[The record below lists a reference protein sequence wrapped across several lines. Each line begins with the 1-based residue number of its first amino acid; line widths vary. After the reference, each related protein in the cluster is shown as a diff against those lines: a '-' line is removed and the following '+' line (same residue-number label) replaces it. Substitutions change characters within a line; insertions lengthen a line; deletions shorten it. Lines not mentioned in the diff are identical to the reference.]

1 MITTHPLRSL
11 IALAPHGGTGYRFP
25 GVARLVLGL
34 GLVFLLSGCSAA
46 VNWNYPRTPSTAFDQ
61 PQATTLGGLF
71 QEVADQQPG
80 LSGFSVVREGER
92 AFVARLAMADLAE
105 RSLDAQYYI
114 WDGDMTGQILADR
127 LIRAADR
134 GVHVRVLIDDHY
146 LTEVRDFRLA
156 ALDAYPNIEVRFF
169 NPVTSRGWRTLS
181 SFREFGRVNHRMH
194 NKLLVVDNAV
204 AVVGGRNIGDVYFG
218 VRADHDYRDLD
229 VLTAGPIVRE
239 LSDAFDLFWNSEWAI
254 PVGAVVGKVPSEQ
267 EVQALRSQLEAN
279 VAKVGY
285 PYPIYESVTDL
296 RALLVQIRD
305 KFIWAPGHVLVEN
318 PSRVRAAV
326 ATGVIATALAQRV
339 REVQHEV
346 LIESPYFVLGEPTI
360 EKVRQLTARGV
371 RVRALTNSALSHDVL
386 PALAGYVSRR
396 KQLLRAGMELYELR
410 PDSNMKRQWSV
421 LAGSAKAALHAKTLV
436 FDRQSVFIGSF
447 NLDPRS
453 ATLNTEMGVMIDS
466 VEIASKVAESMDEGV
481 AAGSAYHVTLDQNND
496 LLWTTQEN
504 GQAVEYRK
512 DPGTDA
518 WHRFVIGVVGLLPI
532 EGQL

>member
-1 MITTHPLRSL
+1 MVRVLSMSFV
-11 IALAPHGGTGYRFP
+11 LA
-25 GVARLVLGL
+25 LGL
-34 GLVFLLSGCSAA
+34 LFLLSGCSAS
-46 VNWNYPRTPSTAFDQ
+46 VNWNFPRTVSTAFAQ
-61 PQATTLGGLF
+61 PQTTTLGGLF

-92 AFVARLAMADLAE
+92 AFVGRLAMADLAE
-105 RSLDAQYYI
+105 KSLDAQYYI
-114 WDGDMTGQILADR
+114 WDGDITGQILADR

-134 GVHVRVLIDDHY
+134 GVRVRVLIDDHY

-156 ALDAYPNIEVRFF
+156 ALDAHPNIEVRFF
-169 NPVTSRGWRTLS
+169 NPVTNRGWRTVS

-204 AVVGGRNIGDVYFG
+204 AIVGGRNIGDVYFG
-218 VRADHDYRDLD
+218 VQADHDYRDLD

-239 LSDAFDLFWNSEWAI
+239 LSAAFDLFWNSEWAI
-254 PVGAVVGKVPSEQ
+254 PVGAAVDTVPTEQ
-267 EVQALRSQLEAN
+267 EVQALRSELETK
-279 VAKVGY
+279 VAAAGY
-285 PYPIYESVTDL
+285 PYPIYESVKDL
-296 RALLVQIRD
+296 HGRLVQIRD
-305 KFIWAPGHVLVEN
+305 SFIWAPGHVLVEN
-318 PSRVRAAV
+318 PSRVSDAI

-346 LIESPYFVLGEPTI
+346 LIESPYFVLGETTI
-360 EKVRQLTARGV
+360 EKVRHLTARGV
-371 RVRALTNSALSHDVL
+371 KVRALTNSALSHDVL
-386 PALAGYVSRR
+386 PALAGYVNRR
-396 KQLLRAGMELYELR
+396 KELLRAGMELYELR

-421 LAGSAKAALHAKTLV
+421 LAGSAKAGLHAKTLV

-466 VEIASKVAESMDEGV
+466 AEIANEVAELMDEGV
-481 AAGSAYHVTLDQNND
+481 AAGSAYHVTLDENND
-496 LLWTTQEN
+496 LLWTTEEN
-504 GQAVEYRK
+504 GQTVEYRT
-512 DPGTDA
+512 DPGTSA